1 MKKRTGRKVIT
12 VIFGCYCVYVRT
24 VPICMDDLDIIQNGR
39 RSIQQDTVLY
49 PKGSNYAGIQ
59 RNAYNPFHNI

>member
-12 VIFGCYCVYVRT
+12 VILVVIVYVRT